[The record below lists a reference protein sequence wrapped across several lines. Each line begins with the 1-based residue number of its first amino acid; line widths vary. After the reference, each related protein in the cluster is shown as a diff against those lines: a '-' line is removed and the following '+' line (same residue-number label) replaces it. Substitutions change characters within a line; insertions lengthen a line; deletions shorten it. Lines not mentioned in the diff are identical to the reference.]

1 VLWFAV
7 ALVGFGAAAIA
18 FRYSKDGALR
28 ASAVLGSWVDRPVRV
43 AMATVSRFVIEPA
56 EGLAGGTE
64 EWIPSRDDA
73 LGRSAVATGRL
84 AALATRAPVLPVLIM
99 LAVLLAGGIA
109 LISPGVFR

>member
-1 VLWFAV
+1 
-7 ALVGFGAAAIA
+7 
-18 FRYSKDGALR
+18 
-28 ASAVLGSWVDRPVRV
+28 
-43 AMATVSRFVIEPA
+43 MATVSRFVIEPV

-109 LISPGVFR
+109 LISPGMFR